1 MTKMTEDELM
11 RAYDPTLRTD
21 PTPIEPPQP
30 SVQPRMIHVG
40 ARVCLRG
47 HLLPQGGSCHACKK
61 LGKKGPV
68 TIKSRC
74 DRGHIWTKETTK
86 YCIRTRSNGSTYRSR
101 ICITC
106 AEAREVKKAAKLER
120 LKADRSMPGFA
131 MRAARIE
138 ARKRVDDIDEHILR
152 MVDKLELMSRLE
164 IAQWNED
171 RIRMLKEKDALVKRF
186 HFA

>member
-30 SVQPRMIHVG
+30 SVQPRMLHVG

-47 HLLPQGGSCHACKK
+47 HLLPQGGKCHACKK
-61 LGKKGPV
+61 LGKKGPT

-86 YCIRTRSNGSTYRSR
+86 YSIRTRSNGTTYRSR
-101 ICITC
+101 ACIPC
-106 AEAREVKKAAKLER
+106 AEAREAKKAAKLER
-120 LKADRSMPGFA
+120 MKQDRTLPGYSM
-131 MRAARIE
+131 REARIE
-138 ARKRVDDIDEHILR
+138 AKRRVDDIDDLILR

-164 IAQWNED
+164 IAQWNEE
-171 RIRMLKEKDALVKRF
+171 RARMLWEKDALIKRF
-186 HFA
+186 HFS